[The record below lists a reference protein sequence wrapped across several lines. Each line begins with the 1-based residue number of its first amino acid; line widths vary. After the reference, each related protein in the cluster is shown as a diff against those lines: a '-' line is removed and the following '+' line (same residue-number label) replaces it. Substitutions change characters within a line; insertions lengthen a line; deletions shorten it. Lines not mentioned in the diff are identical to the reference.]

1 MRTAFNPFHSNEMDA
16 RVTPGLHTS
25 AQEFRM
31 PSKKFTSPDA
41 SVTRRRFLEQLG
53 LVGGTSLVMTAMNSW
68 ELMAGQAEGRPQ
80 LTGKPSRNKVI
91 VLGAGVSGL
100 VTAYE
105 LGKLGYDVRVLEA
118 RERVGGLNWTVRRG
132 AEHTEIGGTEKQV
145 CAFDEGLYVNVGPWR
160 IPYTHTGVLN
170 YCREVGVPLEIF
182 VNEAENSYF
191 FYEGQQYGELAGKR
205 LRFREVKGDM
215 LGHVN
220 ELLVKAIDQDK
231 LDAPMTAEDK
241 DRFVKFLVGE
251 GYLDPTTKTYKAIGE
266 SGRQPYDTNA
276 LLKAG
281 IGNRFRSVPLT
292 DGTQAAP
299 IFQPVGGMDQFP
311 KGLARAIGN
320 QKFTFGAEVQ
330 SVHHDATGVKV
341 VYADAKS
348 GKKTEL
354 TADFVALCL
363 PMPII
368 GKIDVSFSPEMMTAV
383 KAVATSNSAKMG
395 LQMKRRFW
403 EEDDQIFGGHLY
415 SNLPLGEFSYPSTG
429 YFTKKGVL
437 LGLYANGPVGT
448 LLDQT
453 PTQRIEHVLSNA
465 AKVHPQVRTEFES
478 AFGVWWKK
486 VKYSEGGYATGSA
499 TARRSQLSKMEDRL
513 VIGSAAVCPFSEPDW
528 QEGAVAAGWQTVK
541 TLHDRAMKT

>member
-1 MRTAFNPFHSNEMDA
+1 
-16 RVTPGLHTS
+16 
-25 AQEFRM
+25 M
-31 PSKKFTSPDA
+31 PSKHTTSSDGV
-41 SVTRRRFLEQLG
+41 VTRRRFLEQLG
-53 LVGGTSLVMTAMNSW
+53 MVGGASLVMTAMNSW
-68 ELMAGQAEGRPQ
+68 DLMAGQAQGRPQ
-80 LTGKPSRNKVI
+80 LSGKPAKNKVI

-118 RERVGGLNWTVRRG
+118 RDRVGGLNWTVRRG
-132 AEHTEIGGTEKQV
+132 TEYTELESGEKQT
-145 CAFDEGLYVNVGPWR
+145 CTFDEGLYVNVGPWR
-160 IPYTHTGVLN
+160 LPYTHTGVLG
-170 YCREVGVPLEIF
+170 YCREVGVPVEVFI
-182 VNEAENSYF
+182 NEAENSF
-191 FYEGQQYGELAGKR
+191 FYYEGEQYGAMSGKR
-205 LRFREVKGDM
+205 LRLREVKADM

-220 ELLVKAIDQDK
+220 ELLVKAIDQNK
-231 LDAPMTAEDK
+231 LDLPMTAEDK
-241 DRFVKFLVGE
+241 DRFIRFLVSE

-266 SGRQPYDTNA
+266 SDRQPYDTNA
-276 LLKAG
+276 LLRAG

-311 KGLARAIGN
+311 KGLARAIGA
-320 QKFTFGAEVQ
+320 QKITFNAEIQ
-330 SVHHDATGVKV
+330 SVHQDESGVKL
-341 VYADAKS
+341 VYLDTKS
-348 GKKTEL
+348 NKKTEV

-368 GKIDVSFSPEMMTAV
+368 GKLDVNFSPEMIAAV
-383 KAVATSNSAKMG
+383 KGVATSNSAKMG

-415 SNLPLGEFSYPSTG
+415 SNLPLGEFSYPCTG
-429 YFTKKGVL
+429 YFSKKGVL

-453 PTQRIEHVLSNA
+453 PAQRVEHVLTNA
-465 AKVHPQVRTEFES
+465 SKVHPQVRKEFES

-499 TARRSQLSKMEDRL
+499 SARRTQLSKMENRL
-513 VIGSAAVCPFSEPDW
+513 VIGSAAVCPYSEPDW

-541 TLHDRAMKT
+541 TRHERAMKA